1 MQNRGNL
8 LNEKIQEVDGLLRKN
23 DTMTD
28 QKIKEKLNS
37 INIQTQNK
45 INEILNVIQD
55 INKITED
62 NEFAINEL
70 KDNFR
75 KIQQENIDVIKEM
88 SIQTE
93 KLKQI
98 DYTIEQLGIM
108 KEKYGKLISIF
119 DDNQKEEDK
128 FIEQNFGIKE
138 IYHE

>member
-1 MQNRGNL
+1 MQNRGNF

-23 DTMTD
+23 DTMID
-28 QKIKEKLNS
+28 QIIKEKLNS

-55 INKITED
+55 INKITEQ

-70 KDNFR
+70 KEHFR

-98 DYTIEQLGIM
+98 DYAIEQIGQI
-108 KEKYGKLISIF
+108 KEKYIIISIF
-119 DDNQKEEDK
+119 NDNQKEEDK
-128 FIEQNFGIKE
+128 FIEQYLGSKE

>member
-1 MQNRGNL
+1 
-8 LNEKIQEVDGLLRKN
+8 
-23 DTMTD
+23 
-28 QKIKEKLNS
+28 
-37 INIQTQNK
+37 
-45 INEILNVIQD
+45 
-55 INKITED
+55 
-62 NEFAINEL
+62 
-70 KDNFR
+70 
-75 KIQQENIDVIKEM
+75 M

-98 DYTIEQLGIM
+98 DYTIEQIGIM